1 MRRMWAPLLVV
12 FLLGSGLA
20 AQEEAA
26 VRVTDSYGRALLL
39 PEYPDRIVSL
49 APNVTETL
57 FVLGKGDLVVGRT
70 DYCDWPA
77 EVEGVPSVGTILQ
90 PNIERIVA
98 LEPDVVIASSH
109 LSKEVDEK
117 LRKLGIP
124 VAVFNY
130 PESFEGTYETI
141 LQVARVVGAVQ
152 KAEDLIDG
160 IEQTVLT
167 VMSAVSGLSRPRVY
181 YVISYGQFGDYTAGR
196 GTFIDTLIQIAGGVN
211 VASDVEGWQ
220 YSAERLLEKDPDI
233 IICSK
238 YHNTKQGFMKTSPY
252 TQLTAVKQGRVFEID
267 NNLIDRQGPRIGEGL
282 MALARI
288 IHPEAFEE

>member
-1 MRRMWAPLLVV
+1 MRRIWASLLVV

-20 AQEEAA
+20 AQEEPA
-26 VRVTDSYGRALLL
+26 VRVTDSYGRQILL

-49 APNVTETL
+49 APNITETL
-57 FVLGKGDLVVGRT
+57 FALGKGDLVVGRT

-77 EVEGVPSVGTILQ
+77 EVAGVPSVGTILQ
-90 PNIERIVA
+90 PNIERLVA

-160 IEQTVLT
+160 IEQVVLT
-167 VMSAVSGLSRPRVY
+167 VMSAVSGLPRPRVY
-181 YVISYGQFGDYTAGR
+181 YVISYGQFGDYTAGK

-238 YHNTKQGFMKTSPY
+238 YYNTKQGFMKTPPY
-252 TQLTAVKQGRVFEID
+252 TQLTAVKEGRVFEID
-267 NNLIDRQGPRIGEGL
+267 NNLVDRQGPRIGEGL